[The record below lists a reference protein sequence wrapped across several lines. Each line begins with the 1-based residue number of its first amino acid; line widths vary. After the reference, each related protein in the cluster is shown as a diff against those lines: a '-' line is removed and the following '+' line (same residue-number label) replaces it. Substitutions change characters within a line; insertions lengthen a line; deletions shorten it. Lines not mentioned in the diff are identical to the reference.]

1 MKKEKTIHDT
11 EFDHILKLEPT
22 SAFELKA
29 RTGHLTALDLISK
42 KVVTVKFK
50 KTSSLFRLL
59 SGYLDIKQVY
69 RKTRL
74 IAVEVDKKG
83 EAVVLEGK
91 HLSQVERKYKKLMTP
106 WNTFKNSMGIKE

>member
-1 MKKEKTIHDT
+1 MKKEKIVHDT
-11 EFDHILKLEPT
+11 EFDCILKLEPT
-22 SAFELKA
+22 SVFELKA

-50 KTSSLFRLL
+50 KASSLFRLL
-59 SGYLDIKQVY
+59 SGYSDIKQVY

-83 EAVVLEGK
+83 EAVVLTDK
-91 HLSQVERKYKKLMTP
+91 HLTQVEKKFKKLMTP
-106 WNTFKNSMGIKE
+106 WNTFKNSLGIA